1 MLKTAVA
8 IRHLAFEDLGC
19 FGPVLERAGYKVH
32 YYDAGVDE
40 LWTLDPLTTG
50 LIVVL
55 GGPIGA
61 YEEEK
66 YPFLTEELQLIERR
80 LASGKPIFGVC
91 LGAQLMAR
99 VLGAK
104 VYPGPAKE
112 IGFSELTLT
121 EAGRR
126 SCLNVFEGG
135 PVLHWHGD
143 RFDLPEGAEALAS
156 TEICPVQAFSYG
168 SNAFGAQF
176 HPEAGGEGF
185 ERWLIGHTIELG
197 AAGVDVPRLRADNE
211 HWGPILK
218 PRAEACLETWL
229 RNLDA

>member
-168 SNAFGAQF
+168 SNAFGTQF

>member
-80 LASGKPIFGVC
+80 LACGKPIFGVC

-121 EAGRR
+121 DAGRR

-168 SNAFGAQF
+168 ANAFGAQF

-229 RNLDA
+229 RNLDG